1 MMFYKFIRYDLMY
14 GLLYRWRAY
23 ALTFLLFTLSCS
35 PMISLHHR
43 ASQTFVNL
51 PSFTYG
57 DHILYLFAGMKE
69 YIPSSGERF
78 FLPTL
83 WIFVILLFLY
93 LTLYYPYR
101 ELMGFGKQMIVLSQ
115 HRVYWWISKCVWAV
129 SSAFLYSVVLVAAAL
144 LFAYFTGAESCFAV
158 SELFPSFLPFAA
170 DSLHAYPWNL
180 FSFFAAVPFVFM
192 LLGLLELLLSLILR
206 PIFSFVIVSAYVL
219 LGTYFKFPVFIGNF
233 AMAARSEV
241 FVSDGFSPSTGI
253 LICCFGRVITICAGW
268 LYFRRMDIMSTE
280 H

>member
-57 DHILYLFAGMKE
+57 DHILYLFAGMN
-69 YIPSSGERF
+69 PSSGERF

-115 HRVYWWISKCVWAV
+115 DRK
-129 SSAFLYSVVLVAAAL
+129 SVV
-144 LFAYFTGAESCFAV
+144 
-158 SELFPSFLPFAA
+158 
-170 DSLHAYPWNL
+170 
-180 FSFFAAVPFVFM
+180 
-192 LLGLLELLLSLILR
+192 
-206 PIFSFVIVSAYVL
+206 
-219 LGTYFKFPVFIGNF
+219 
-233 AMAARSEV
+233 
-241 FVSDGFSPSTGI
+241 
-253 LICCFGRVITICAGW
+253 
-268 LYFRRMDIMSTE
+268 
-280 H
+280 